1 MPLPREHFPSIL
13 QFSIHPSYIL
23 KLYLVLFFMVLI
35 IIAIKY
41 FFFHVLLAPRRQWL
55 YLFYPQL
62 YPSNYRVGKGFDISR
77 HLIHI
82 FWKKE
87 NKPNPRTKA
96 SNSESRDFSPVL
108 PCVFGEPSLYF
119 YYFFFSFTFTNL
131 NFYYPNK
138 TLLTLLSLIFS
149 SVALKIW
156 KWLCPEGWSSQWREL
171 RLLLLR
177 H

>member
-1 MPLPREHFPSIL
+1 
-13 QFSIHPSYIL
+13 
-23 KLYLVLFFMVLI
+23 MVLL

-41 FFFHVLLAPRRQWL
+41 IFFSCSFSTKKAMIVSVLPATISI
-55 YLFYPQL
+55 QL
-62 YPSNYRVGKGFDISR
+62 KSWRKGFDISR

-96 SNSESRDFSPVL
+96 SNSEFRGFSPVL
-108 PCVFGEPSLYF
+108 PFVFGEPSLYF